1 MSKVIE
7 SNTILEK
14 LIQLKEEVGSR
25 KFGDFMCWDEKYL
38 SEVLGVPVTHV
49 EECRDEGGGG
59 YYDGYHAIVSIEGRY
74 YRVDG
79 AYQSEEGV
87 IWEYGDK
94 PYEVK
99 PVEKTIITWEAV

>member
-1 MSKVIE
+1 MSKQTE
-7 SNTILEK
+7 SNVILEK
-14 LIQLKEEVGSR
+14 LVELREKVGSR
-25 KFGDFMCWDEKYL
+25 QFGDFMCWDEKYL
-38 SEVLGVPVTHV
+38 SEVLGVPVAHV
-49 EECRDEGGGG
+49 EECRDEGGGD
-59 YYDGYHAIVSIEGRY
+59 YDGFHAIVSIEGRY

-99 PVEKTIITWEAV
+99 PVEKTITVWESV